1 MSVFSAWI
9 FGTALAFKYGVTKCQ
24 KRGTVMDKVMKTYNS
39 RNLLRIA
46 TIVLAAST
54 ALPLMAQTADQSS
67 ASTAQVQ
74 TGTSTGGSN
83 SVYATGQPLQTQSH
97 EGFWGHMNPMAR
109 KKWVN
114 RQLTPVKDRLNELD
128 QISAQN
134 ARDIKDVDARAQA
147 GITKAQ
153 GTADMADQ
161 HATTAGNTANEAQQT
176 AQQAS
181 TQTAAIGTA
190 VSNLDQYQTVTSI
203 EIRFRN
209 GHTVLGQGSKD
220 ALDQLAGQ
228 LQGQRGYL
236 IDVQGYSTLR
246 GQAGIAAS
254 HNMASAV
261 TRYLVTQHQVPLYKI
276 RQIGLGNA
284 PLTMS
289 DSSTARR
296 GSVVEVTLMHNSL
309 STLSASN
316 VGASTTG
323 AAQSGTAQSSSNGTA
338 SQPASTE

>member
-1 MSVFSAWI
+1 
-9 FGTALAFKYGVTKCQ
+9 
-24 KRGTVMDKVMKTYNS
+24 
-39 RNLLRIA
+39 
-46 TIVLAAST
+46 
-54 ALPLMAQTADQSS
+54 MAQTADQNS

-83 SVYATGQPLQTQSH
+83 SATATGQAPLDTQSH
-97 EGFWGHMNPMAR
+97 EGFWGHLNPMAR
-109 KKWVN
+109 KKWVR
-114 RQLTPVKDRLNELD
+114 RQLNPVKGRLNELD
-128 QISAQN
+128 EISAQN

-153 GTADMADQ
+153 NTANEADQ
-161 HATTAGNTANEAQQT
+161 QATTAGNTANQAQQT

-181 TQTAAIGTA
+181 SQTAAIGTA
-190 VSNLDQYQTVTSI
+190 VSNLDQYQTITSV

-209 GHTVLGQGSKD
+209 GHTVLGQSSKD
-220 ALDQLAGQ
+220 ALDQLASQ

-236 IDVQGYSTLR
+236 IDVQGYSRLR

-261 TRYLVTQHQVPLYKI
+261 TRYLVTAHQIPLYKI

-284 PLTMS
+284 PLATS
-289 DSSTARR
+289 DSSTSRR

-316 VGASTTG
+316 LGASTTG

-338 SQPASTE
+338 SQPSTN

>member
-1 MSVFSAWI
+1 M
-9 FGTALAFKYGVTKCQ
+9 TAS
-24 KRGTVMDKVMKTYNS
+24 NS
-39 RNLLRIA
+39 KNFLRIA

-54 ALPLMAQTADQSS
+54 ALPLMAQTADQGSGS
-67 ASTAQVQ
+67 NAQVQ
-74 TGTSTGGSN
+74 TGTSTAMTSGNTAMTG
-83 SVYATGQPLQTQSH
+83 TGQPPLETQSH
-97 EGFWGHMNPMAR
+97 EGFWGHLNPLAR

-114 RQLTPVKDRLNELD
+114 RQLNPVKDRLNELD
-128 QISAQN
+128 QVSAAN

-147 GITKAQ
+147 GISKAQ
-153 GTADMADQ
+153 DTANLADQ
-161 HATTAGNTANEAQQT
+161 HATVAGNTANQAQQT

-190 VSNLDQYQTVTSI
+190 VSNLDQYQTVTSV

-209 GHTVLGQGSKD
+209 SHSPLGQNSKD
-220 ALDQLAGQ
+220 ALDQLVSQ
-228 LQGQRGYL
+228 MQGQRGAL

-261 TRYLVTQHQVPLYKI
+261 TRYLVTERQVPLYKI

-284 PLTMS
+284 PLTVS
-289 DSSTARR
+289 DASTARR

-316 VGASTTG
+316 LGASTTG
-323 AAQSGTAQSSSNGTA
+323 AAQSGTTQSSSNGTA
-338 SQPASTE
+338 SQPSSTE

>member
-1 MSVFSAWI
+1 
-9 FGTALAFKYGVTKCQ
+9 
-24 KRGTVMDKVMKTYNS
+24 
-39 RNLLRIA
+39 
-46 TIVLAAST
+46 
-54 ALPLMAQTADQSS
+54 MAQTADQG
-67 ASTAQVQ
+67 AGFNAQVQ
-74 TGTSTGGSN
+74 TGTSTAMTSGNTAMTG
-83 SVYATGQPLQTQSH
+83 TGQPPLETQSH
-97 EGFWGHMNPMAR
+97 EGFWGHLNPLAR

-114 RQLTPVKDRLNELD
+114 RQLNPVKDRLNELD
-128 QISAQN
+128 QVSATN

-147 GITKAQ
+147 GISKAQ
-153 GTADMADQ
+153 NTANLADQ
-161 HATTAGNTANEAQQT
+161 HATAAGNTANQAQQT

-190 VSNLDQYQTVTSI
+190 VSNLDQYQTVTSV

-209 GHTVLGQGSKD
+209 SHSPLGQNSKD
-220 ALDQLAGQ
+220 ALDQLVSQ
-228 LQGQRGYL
+228 MQGQRGTL

-261 TRYLVTQHQVPLYKI
+261 TRYLVTQRHVPLYKI

-284 PLTMS
+284 PLTVS
-289 DSSTARR
+289 DASTARR

-316 VGASTTG
+316 LGASTTG
-323 AAQSGTAQSSSNGTA
+323 AAQSGTTQSSSNGTA
-338 SQPASTE
+338 SQPSSTE